1 MEPILIEIN
10 PKKLP
15 LKVKLSKWYSKLNE
29 RIKKTGTC
37 INNNY

>member
-15 LKVKLSKWYSKLNE
+15 FKVKLNKWHSKQNE
-29 RIKKTGTC
+29 KNK
-37 INNNY
+37 